1 MPGRLVLAVAAGAV
15 VAEDR
20 EDDLR
25 LEAPDDAHG
34 VGEQDLLG
42 PLAEGLGER
51 PGVTEIEGAGEEL
64 PRTVDAARRQ
74 QLLRAENSQRL
85 AEIGS
90 DQVLPAFAARQREV
104 GRLATELAR
113 HQRQR
118 RSVFVVGVGAD
129 DQQAA
134 MRLELG
140 ERPVER
146 RVAAGAGRLVDRRQ
160 DVGRGRGE
168 GRRREQGEAGEEEER
183 ADGEQRPADG
193 GAVRGQRRHAGF

>member
-1 MPGRLVLAVAAGAV
+1 MAGRLMLAMPARSV

-20 EDDLR
+20 ENDLR

-34 VGEQDLLG
+34 VGQQHLLG
-42 PLAEGLGER
+42 PLAQGLRER
-51 PGVTEIEGAGEEL
+51 PGVAEVEGTGEVL
-64 PRTVDAARRQ
+64 ARAVDAAGRQ
-74 QLLRAENSQRL
+74 QLLGAEDSQSL
-85 AEIGS
+85 TEVGS
-90 DQVLPAFAARQREV
+90 DQVLSTFAARQREV
-104 GRLATELAR
+104 GRLAAELAR

-118 RSVFVVGVGAD
+118 RGVFVVGVGAD
-129 DQQAA
+129 DQQPA

-160 DVGRGRGE
+160 DVGRGRRE
-168 GRRREQGEAGEEEER
+168 GRRREQGETGEEEER
-183 ADGEQRPADG
+183 ADGEQRPAGG